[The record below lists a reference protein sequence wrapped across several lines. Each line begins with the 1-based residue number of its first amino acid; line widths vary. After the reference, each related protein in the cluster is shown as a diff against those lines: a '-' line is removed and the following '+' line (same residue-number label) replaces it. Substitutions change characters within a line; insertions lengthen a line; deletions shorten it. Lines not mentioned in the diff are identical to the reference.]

1 MLTYNTYLTFDVQSG
16 QMGDLF
22 KKCCSVLLDLVLVV
36 FYLFL
41 MFLDF

>member
-22 KKCCSVLLDLVLVV
+22 KKMLQCTARSCPGC
-36 FYLFL
+36 FLF
-41 MFLDF
+41 DSYVS

>member
-22 KKCCSVLLDLVLVV
+22 KKMLQRPVRSCPDC
-36 FYLFL
+36 FLFVSYVS
-41 MFLDF
+41 